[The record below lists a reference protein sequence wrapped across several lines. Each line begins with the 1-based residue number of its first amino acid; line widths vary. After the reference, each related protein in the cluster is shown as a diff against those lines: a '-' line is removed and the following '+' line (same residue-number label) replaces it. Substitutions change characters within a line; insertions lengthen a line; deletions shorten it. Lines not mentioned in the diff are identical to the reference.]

1 MVRTTYLSPNYPG
14 IPVTAVTRRPKN
26 RRNRSEMSPTRA
38 CRPASGA
45 GLLFETTWKI
55 SKRATPRLVPHRQ
68 LLGSI
73 CGLAVSRNYPRG
85 RRCPLGPARSPVLR
99 GLQRTGTSGAHGI
112 SRSCEVAPG
121 GFAGAL
127 GNVWP
132 PPLLIWRAPSF
143 GTKFRR
149 STNFQGTHAASRC
162 NHLGRR
168 LDAGAYRHA
177 P

>member
-1 MVRTTYLSPNYPG
+1 LFLTGSFSALYV
-14 IPVTAVTRRPKN
+14 
-26 RRNRSEMSPTRA
+26 
-38 CRPASGA
+38 
-45 GLLFETTWKI
+45 GLLVTELPAWQ
-55 SKRATPRLVPHRQ
+55 AMP
-68 LLGSI
+68 
-73 CGLAVSRNYPRG
+73 A
-85 RRCPLGPARSPVLR
+85 GPGAITRFAWLTKN
-99 GLQRTGTSGAHGI
+99 QTSGAHGI
-112 SRSCEVAPG
+112 SRSCEVTPG

-132 PPLLIWRAPSF
+132 PPLLIWRTPSF

-168 LDAGAYRHA
+168 LNAGAYRHA